1 MWVIARTDPEDDDYP
16 LPEILM
22 NEDGSAKTFI
32 NEITAWRYM
41 ELICKEYNFPSDM
54 FMNDPGVGIMRVH

>member
-1 MWVIARTDPEDDDYP
+1 MWVIVRTDPEDDDYP

-22 NEDGSAKTFI
+22 NDDGSAKTFI

-41 ELICKEYNFPSDM
+41 ELICKEYNFPLTCS
-54 FMNDPGVGIMRVH
+54 